1 MGPEWWLTVP
11 LVKYRIFINI
21 KHNPRDITN
30 NEDGDDDEE
39 DNRVGFFLDVCLPLL
54 YRGVDAD
61 IEKCEKYKRD
71 QAEEDQ
77 PCQVLVVEDVVF
89 TEPQVRDINVTQR
102 AVGIIKNL

>member
-1 MGPEWWLTVP
+1 MQD
-11 LVKYRIFINI
+11 N
-21 KHNPRDITN
+21 NPRDITN
-30 NEDGDDDEE
+30 NEDGDNDEE

-77 PCQVLVVEDVVF
+77 PELVVRLAGSCGTFLSHLVKF
-89 TEPQVRDINVTQR
+89 W
-102 AVGIIKNL
+102 